1 MKLKTRLMPE
11 HRKRVLVTGSTGF
24 IGANLTRR
32 LVGDGHDVHLMV
44 RPRDTQW
51 RIKEILDQVTLH
63 ECSLQEEERVEQVV
77 TSIDPEWI
85 FHLAAYGA
93 YSSQRTIQDIVTTNY
108 NGTVNLVEASLKTG
122 FEAFVNAGTS
132 SEYGYVD
139 HAPRESELPEPN
151 SVYAATKAAAT
162 LYCRY
167 AAQAHNRRL
176 TTLRL
181 YSVFGPWEDPTRL
194 LPTLLVNGLRGGL
207 PPLASPTIA
216 RDFVYVDD
224 AIEAFVLTAR
234 SQSAERGSVFNVG
247 TGVQTTL
254 AQLVEVVRE
263 QLSIPAEPEWE
274 SMPARQ
280 WDTDVWVADSDHFR
294 SATGW
299 TPSHTLEAGL
309 REFTNWITSDQAI
322 RDHYESCRTPPL

>member
-1 MKLKTRLMPE
+1 MPE
-11 HRKRVLVTGSTGF
+11 HRRRVLVTGSTGF

-32 LVGDGHDVHLMV
+32 LVRDGHEVHLLV
-44 RPRDTQW
+44 RPRESRW
-51 RIKEILDQVTLH
+51 RIKAILDSVKLH
-63 ECSLQEEERVEQVV
+63 ECTLQEEELVERLV

-93 YSSQRTIQDIVTTNY
+93 YSSQRNIQNIVTTNY
-108 NGTVNLVEASLKTG
+108 NGTVNLVEACLKTG

-151 SVYAATKAAAT
+151 SSYAATKAAAT

-176 TTLRL
+176 FTLRL

-194 LPTLLVNGLRGGL
+194 VPTLLVRGQRGEL
-207 PPLASPTIA
+207 PPLVSPTIA
-216 RDFVYVDD
+216 RDFIFVDD
-224 AIEAFVLTAR
+224 VIEAFMLTAR
-234 SQSAERGSVFNVG
+234 TQTAERGSVFNVG
-247 TGVQTTL
+247 SGVQTSL
-254 AQLVEVVRE
+254 AQLVKVVRE

-274 SMPARQ
+274 SMPDRE
-280 WDTDVWVADSDHFR
+280 WDTDVWVSDSGCFR
-294 SATGW
+294 STTGW
-299 TPSHTLEAGL
+299 APSHTLEEGL
-309 REFTNWITSDQAI
+309 REFADWIKSDRGI